1 MSLNHKIKSYFKY
14 KLRAKNEY
22 SLHSPFMFDLYNA
35 VFKIARKRTN
45 EFDAIEKLRGQ
56 LLKDNRTIPFED
68 LGAGA
73 EKNRIST
80 RTIYGITKK
89 TGKKKKH
96 ARFLAHLAAY
106 LNSKE
111 ILELG
116 TSVGISTMYL
126 SLKNKAAHITTIEG
140 SKEIQEI
147 ASSTFKKGNFT
158 NIESLQGNFDT
169 LLPGLVAKKQYDFI
183 YIDGNH
189 TYDATV
195 HYFELIKAVAGNETV
210 IVFDD
215 IYWSEGMT
223 KAWEE
228 ICKDNSVTASVDLF
242 EFGIVFF
249 RKELSKQH
257 FVLRY

>member
-1 MSLNHKIKSYFKY
+1 
-14 KLRAKNEY
+14 
-22 SLHSPFMFDLYNA
+22 MFDLYNA

-56 LLKDNRTIPFED
+56 LLKDNRTIQFED

-80 RTIYGITKK
+80 RTISGITKK
-89 TGKKKKH
+89 TGKKKKY

-106 LNSKE
+106 LNPKE

-126 SLKNKAAHITTIEG
+126 SQKNKSAHITTIEG
-140 SKEIQEI
+140 SKEVKKI
-147 ASSTFKKGNFT
+147 ANENFKKGNLN
-158 NIESLQGNFDT
+158 NIESLEGNFDSI
-169 LLPGLVAKKQYDFI
+169 LPNLIATKKYDFF

-195 HYFELIKAVAGNETV
+195 HYFELIKAVAGNDTV
-210 IVFDD
+210 VVFDD
-215 IYWSEGMT
+215 IYWSAGMT

-228 ICKDNSVTASVDLF
+228 ICKDNSVSASVDLF